1 MDKCK
6 DTSSSRRSWKQACT
20 AAVRA
25 RGWGCTRRS
34 LALWKVRSMSFRSG
48 PWRAGTTGGG
58 PASPVRPAPP
68 ASFGRSREAL
78 SITTTRGRPLPP
90 DPAGG
95 AGRTSC
101 AQGGRDPT
109 GQTISSHLS
118 IWNAQSQTACL
129 ATTVLMLESSAFGSF
144 DNRPAGRCK
153 AGPRGLA
160 CGAGYQLVRISPGIT
175 AKDKEKTVSQR
186 RRGRPGLC

>member
-1 MDKCK
+1 MEGPFDVVPLRAVGGRYHRRGPRFSRSSC
-6 DTSSSRRSWKQACT
+6 SSR
-20 AAVRA
+20 
-25 RGWGCTRRS
+25 S
-34 LALWKVRSMSFRSG
+34 LRDLC
-48 PWRAGTTGGG
+48 
-58 PASPVRPAPP
+58 
-68 ASFGRSREAL
+68 REAL
-78 SITTTRGRPLPP
+78 SITTKRGRPPPP

-153 AGPRGLA
+153 AGPLGLA

-175 AKDKEKTVSQR
+175 AKDKEKTDSQR